1 MTPWTVAHQAPLSME
16 VFRQESWSRQIFPS
30 AGHLLDPRI
39 KPGSCAQIFY
49 HLRHQGS
56 PSGQWIKV
64 KWTWSSRR
72 WQEWTLQLWN
82 QWTKME
88 GHGKINSGDHYI
100 YYCEQEFLRRN
111 GVALI
116 VNKIV
121 QNAVLGYNLKNSR
134 MISVRFQGKLFN
146 MIVIQVYATTTNAKE
161 AEVEWSYKD
170 LQDLL
175 VQFSSVA
182 QSCLTLCD
190 PMNRSMPGLP
200 VHHQLPEL
208 AQTHLHRTGDASQP
222 SHPLLSPSP
231 PAFSL
236 SQHQGLFQWISSSH
250 QVAKVLELQL
260 QHQSFQWTLRTDL
273 GQTGWISLQ
282 SKGFSRIFSNTTV
295 QNHQFFGAK
304 V

>member
-39 KPGSCAQIFY
+39 KPGSCAQFFY

-72 WQEWTLQLWN
+72 WQEWTSQLWN

-121 QNAVLGYNLKNSR
+121 QNAVLGYSFKNNR
-134 MISVRFQGKLFN
+134 VISVCSQGKPFN
-146 MIVIQVYATTTNAKE
+146 ITAIKVSAPITE
-161 AEVEWSYKD
+161 AEEAEADQFYEHLQHLELTLKKMSFSPSGIRMQKYEVKAYLEKQARLRLAVEYKMK
-170 LQDLL
+170 QDKGDQSCEENLL
-175 VQFSSVA
+175 VTAHTFYIL
-182 QSCLTLCD
+182 CLD
-190 PMNRSMPGLP
+190 IMRWS
-200 VHHQLPEL
+200 
-208 AQTHLHRTGDASQP
+208 
-222 SHPLLSPSP
+222 
-231 PAFSL
+231 
-236 SQHQGLFQWISSSH
+236 ISES
-250 QVAKVLELQL
+250 
-260 QHQSFQWTLRTDL
+260 D
-273 GQTGWISLQ
+273 
-282 SKGFSRIFSNTTV
+282 
-295 QNHQFFGAK
+295 
-304 V
+304 